1 VSTDDDLPELPADAR
16 EAIAAAKATGLVGP
30 SGDVRARMRA
40 RLVGS
45 LPGGG
50 GSEGDGGGGDGSGA
64 GSGRGSGGAGLPK
77 APLWVVAAALA
88 VGGAVG
94 FFVPRAPIERVIVVN
109 APGALASVA
118 TAPTSLVAAA
128 ASPGLPSID
137 TKDLPSAPSVAAS
150 ANAGADA
157 STARGGDDLAAERAA
172 LDVARTAL
180 GRGDGANALAACDE
194 HARKFPRGALGEER
208 EAIAVQALVLEHR
221 TDDARARAERFRKT
235 HPRSILLPAVL
246 AAAGVE
252 P

>member
-1 VSTDDDLPELPADAR
+1 MSTDDDLPELPADAR
-16 EAIAAAKATGLVGP
+16 EAIADAKATGLAGP
-30 SGDVRARMRA
+30 SSEVRARMRA
-40 RLVGS
+40 RLVGA

-50 GSEGDGGGGDGSGA
+50 GSEGGSEGEG
-64 GSGRGSGGAGLPK
+64 GSGRGGGGGGAGLPR

-88 VGGAVG
+88 VGGAAG
-94 FFVPRAPIERVIVVN
+94 LLVPRAPVERVVVVN
-109 APGALASVA
+109 APAASAALSVVAS
-118 TAPTSLVAAA
+118 AAA
-128 ASPGLPSID
+128 APELPSID
-137 TKDLPSAPSVAAS
+137 TKDLPSAPSIASATNAGTGAAAS
-150 ANAGADA
+150 A
-157 STARGGDDLAAERAA
+157 ARGGDDLAAERAA

-180 GRGDGANALAACDE
+180 GRGDGANALVACDE

-221 TDDARARAERFRKT
+221 SDDARARAERFRKT

>member
-1 VSTDDDLPELPADAR
+1 VSTDDELPELPADAR
-16 EAIAAAKATGLVGP
+16 EAIAAAKATGLLGP
-30 SGDVRARMRA
+30 SSDVRARMRA
-40 RLVGS
+40 RLVGA

-50 GSEGDGGGGDGSGA
+50 GSEG
-64 GSGRGSGGAGLPK
+64 GRGSGSGSGSGGAGGGAGGGVGLPK

-94 FFVPRAPIERVIVVN
+94 SLVPRTPVERVIVVN
-109 APGALASVA
+109 APAPSAAVSV
-118 TAPTSLVAAA
+118 VAVP

-137 TKDLPSAPSVAAS
+137 TKDLPSAPSIAART
-150 ANAGADA
+150 NAGADA

-221 TDDARARAERFRKT
+221 SDDARARAERFRKT

>member
-1 VSTDDDLPELPADAR
+1 MSTDDELPELPADAR
-16 EAIAAAKATGLVGP
+16 EAIAAAKAAGLLGP
-30 SGDVRARMRA
+30 SSDVRARMRA
-40 RLVGS
+40 RLVGA

-50 GSEGDGGGGDGSGA
+50 GGEGEGGSGSGSGSGA
-64 GSGRGSGGAGLPK
+64 GLPR

-94 FFVPRAPIERVIVVN
+94 LLVPRAPVERVIVVN
-109 APGALASVA
+109 APAVSAAASV
-118 TAPTSLVAAA
+118 VASA

-137 TKDLPSAPSVAAS
+137 TRDLPSAPSIAART
-150 ANAGADA
+150 NAGADA
-157 STARGGDDLAAERAA
+157 SAARGGDDHLAAERAA

-194 HARKFPRGALGEER
+194 HARRFPRGALGEER

-221 TDDARARAERFRKT
+221 SDDARARAERFRKT